1 MRRSMTL
8 QTIAVT
14 GGFLA
19 VACSDQNEPSTPTDQ
34 PDPLS
39 QSVQQE
45 PADNPNALGRAV
57 RGFGGFFYDA
67 QGRPTVYLK
76 HAAERS
82 NAERAL
88 APYFR
93 AQRLSPSAV
102 QVRRGDFDWIQLER
116 WFVQASAEVLG
127 QAGAVFVDADEASNR
142 VRIGVERGAA
152 GQARAAVARLGIPA
166 EAVIVEETEPITFA
180 ATLRD
185 RVRPVV
191 GGLQINFPGFLCTLG
206 FNAVRSGVSSFIT
219 NSHCTN
225 TQGGTEGTPYWQ
237 PLESVDPVRIG
248 TEVDDPVYFR
258 RRSGCPNGR
267 RCRFS
272 DASRAAYAAGI
283 DVDLG
288 TLAKTTGPNN
298 GSITISGSFNI
309 TGEGSAAVGQTA
321 NKVGRTTGWTQG
333 LVTNTCVNTGVSGS
347 NIVQLC
353 QTFVSA
359 GVGGGDSGSPVFR
372 ETSNVTLLG
381 ILWGGNS
388 SGTQFVYSPIA
399 NIEQELG
406 SLTTQ

>member
-14 GGFLA
+14 AAFLA
-19 VACSDQNEPSTPTDQ
+19 VACNDQNEPSAPTDQ
-34 PDPLS
+34 PDPLP

-57 RGFGGFFYDA
+57 RGFGGFFFDS

-76 HAAERS
+76 NAAERS
-82 NAERAL
+82 NVERAL
-88 APYFR
+88 APFFR
-93 AQRLSPSAV
+93 TQGRTPSAV

-116 WFVQASAEVLG
+116 WFARASAEVLG
-127 QAGAVFVDADEASNR
+127 QSGAVFVDADEASNR
-142 VRIGVERGAA
+142 VRIGVERGAT
-152 GQARAAVARLGIPA
+152 GQARSIVARLGIPA

-180 ATLRD
+180 ATLRE

-206 FNAVRSGVSSFIT
+206 FNAVWSGQNSFIT

-237 PLESVDPVRIG
+237 PLESVDPVQIG

-258 RRSGCPNGR
+258 RQNGCPQGR

-272 DASRAAYAAGI
+272 DASRAAYAPNI
-283 DVDLG
+283 QFTLG
-288 TLAKTTGPNN
+288 SLAKTTGANN
-298 GSITISGSFNI
+298 GSITISGSFTIN
-309 TGEGSAAVGQTA
+309 GEGSAAVGQTV

-333 LVTNTCVNTGVSGS
+333 RVTNTCVNTGVSGS

-359 GVGGGDSGSPVFR
+359 GVGGGDSGSPVFSG
-372 ETSNVTLLG
+372 TSSVTLVG

-388 SGTQFVYSPIA
+388 SGTQFVYSPIG

-406 SLTTQ
+406 ALTTQ